1 MHKRINLISIIFVL
15 LVFIITCLILKFKNN
30 SDIEVANNSD
40 SNSITNS
47 ISERKQQEIIETK
60 NNIIKDHDIENT
72 QEKIS
77 KEQTTPVV
85 EVPKQTEQKNQKEVA
100 SSSNTKKTT
109 SQNSNIKINTSTKN
123 NTTKNTK
130 KAPTTLKNEEAKN
143 KIDEHPQQTQ
153 STKKQTQDKKT
164 KNTNASNS
172 SNTNKTQD
180 EEKYIRNDAM
190 IEKIKNIINNNPSAD
205 MKEYGYSII
214 VDSSIK
220 EKTNQFTFTENRVK
234 AMMTNK
240 FGTIRIYA
248 EDYYYNGQLVMTECY
263 IL

>member
-1 MHKRINLISIIFVL
+1 MHKRIILISIIFVL
-15 LVFIITCLILKFKNN
+15 LVFIITCLILKLKNN

-77 KEQTTPVV
+77 KEQTIPVV

-130 KAPTTLKNEEAKN
+130 KAPTTLKNEKAQN
-143 KIDEHPQQTQ
+143 KIDEQP
-153 STKKQTQDKKT
+153 KQTQDKKT
-164 KNTNASNS
+164 KNTNTSSS

-180 EEKYIRNDAM
+180 EEKYVRNDAM